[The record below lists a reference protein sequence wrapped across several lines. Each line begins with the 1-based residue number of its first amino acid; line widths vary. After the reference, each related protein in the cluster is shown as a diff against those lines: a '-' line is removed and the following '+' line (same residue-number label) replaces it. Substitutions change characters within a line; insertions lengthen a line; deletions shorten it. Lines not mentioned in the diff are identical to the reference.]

1 MLLGLQLHGGS
12 VEASCR
18 NLLANCLV
26 SEERIAPLGA
36 CSVGFAGLGGSQ
48 AQKTGA
54 LNAVIVIVIGQKSKE
69 HAKSIKKL
77 CICLKNYDFLIKL
90 HVKFMRNQEYIPI
103 PLQIKILMD

>member
-1 MLLGLQLHGGS
+1 MFMGLQLHGGS
-12 VEASCR
+12 VEAFCR

-54 LNAVIVIVIGQKSKE
+54 LNAVIVIVISFWY
-69 HAKSIKKL
+69 AKCPSVAIRHSGSM
-77 CICLKNYDFLIKL
+77 C
-90 HVKFMRNQEYIPI
+90 
-103 PLQIKILMD
+103 